1 MGCATNK
8 QAEKKMAT
16 FDELKSDTT
25 WKEWCEQ
32 KIVRR
37 DTLTG
42 AEIVIEPGV
51 AFFVDALEQ
60 LGADVQFSCE
70 GHPKGFYVCFAG
82 SHEIALK
89 VVSAGWATVELIRD
103 GRWVLSLKGNENG
116 IESTGRKFDRTE
128 RDEILGMMAATWMRK
143 ILGKAPNT

>member
-1 MGCATNK
+1 MTA
-8 QAEKKMAT
+8 

-25 WKEWCEQ
+25 WREWCAQ

-51 AFFVDALEQ
+51 AFFVAALEQ

-89 VVSAGWATVELIRD
+89 VAGAGWATVELCKD
-103 GRWVLSLKGNENG
+103 GRWVLSLRGNENG
-116 IESTGRKFDRTE
+116 IEAIGGTFDKAN
-128 RDEILGMMAATWMRK
+128 RDEILGLMAATWTRQL
-143 ILGKAPNT
+143 LGKAPNT